1 MRYYVICDTHSF
13 YSVMEKALRSAGYFD
28 DTAPHRLVILGDL
41 LDRGPEPF
49 KLMNFVLERLD
60 SEELILIR
68 GNHEDLFLNL
78 IGKDHGL
85 PLHHHLVNGTFR
97 TAWTLA
103 GMTGE
108 EALDDPAR
116 LCAAAAESELVKRI
130 IPAMRDYYET
140 EHYVFTHGWVP
151 TEESSGGRRVLL
163 PDWRS
168 AGEKAWRDARWTNGM
183 EAARTA
189 PVEGKTVLCGHFHCS
204 YGHARLE
211 GRGEEFGDK
220 ADFSPYFAPG
230 VIALDA
236 CTALSQRMNVVV
248 LEDTQ

>member
-28 DTAPHRLVILGDL
+28 DTAPHCLVILGDL

-49 KLMNFVLERLD
+49 QLMDFVLERLG
-60 SEELILIR
+60 SGELILIR

-85 PLHHHLVNGTFR
+85 PMRHHLVNGTFR

-103 GMTGE
+103 GMTE
-108 EALDDPAR
+108 QEALDDPEG
-116 LCAAAAESELVKRI
+116 LCAAAAQSDLVRRI
-130 IPAMRDYYET
+130 IPAMRDFYET
-140 EHYVFTHGWVP
+140 EHYIFVHGWVP
-151 TEESSGGRRVLL
+151 TEENRWGGRSFLN
-163 PDWRS
+163 DWRN
-168 AGEKAWRDARWTNGM
+168 AEEEAWRAARWTNGI
-183 EAARTA
+183 EAARSA
-189 PVEGKTVLCGHFHCS
+189 RVEGKTVLCGHYHCS
-204 YGHARLE
+204 YGHARIE
-211 GRGEEFGDK
+211 GEGEEFGDS

-236 CTALSQRMNVVV
+236 CTAVSQRMNVVV
-248 LEDTQ
+248 VEDME